1 MSTMIQS
8 LSICD
13 IQALTTPRVSTA
25 PTPPP
30 SNGPGVGTILLVAG
44 IVVIAGYAIIVTVE
58 SKRNKE
64 LLIQSNT
71 TLEQERRLHEA
82 LKQQL
87 ASCFQVIPSIKSN
100 QV

>member
-1 MSTMIQS
+1 MIQP

-13 IQALTTPRVSTA
+13 IQALTTPRVSIA
-25 PTPPP
+25 PTLP

-44 IVVIAGYAIIVTVE
+44 IVVIAGYAIAVTVE

-64 LLIQSNT
+64 LLIRSNT

-87 ASCFQVIPSIKSN
+87 ASCSQVIPSIKSN